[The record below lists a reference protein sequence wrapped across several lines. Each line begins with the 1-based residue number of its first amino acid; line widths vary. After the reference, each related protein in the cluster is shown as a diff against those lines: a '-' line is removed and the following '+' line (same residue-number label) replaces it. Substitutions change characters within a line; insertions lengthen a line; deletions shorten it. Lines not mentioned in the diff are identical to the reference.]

1 VSGPRARS
9 RWISLW
15 LPVAWLPVW
24 AFFVALII
32 GVHGDV
38 GFHSGALLALRLIV
52 AAAILTPL
60 VQLLAARLPWP
71 RPFRLRFVAI
81 HLLAAAVW
89 SLAWILLNSLLTSV
103 VHARLTLALGVGSG
117 PFLAMGMWL
126 YVIVA
131 GVCYAI
137 RATELAARAETV
149 AAQSQLAALRAQ
161 LNPHF
166 LFNALHTVVHL
177 IPSDPRR
184 AARAA
189 EELAGLLRVTLEED
203 RDLVT
208 LDEEWAFVARYLDLE
223 RLRFGD
229 RLHVR
234 FVASEEARAA
244 LLPSFAVQTLVEN
257 AVRHGV
263 APSVEPTDVEVTAA
277 LAGDVLTVEVRD
289 SGGGATAADVAAS
302 AGSGLRRLRE
312 RLEAL
317 EALHADGGGRGRRRS
332 AARLDVDTT
341 AGGGFTATLHIP
353 QDPDGVPQEP
363 A

>member
-1 VSGPRARS
+1 MRGPRARP

-24 AFFVALII
+24 AFFVVVII

-38 GFHSGALLALRLIV
+38 DFHAGALLALRLIV

-60 VQLLAARLPWP
+60 VQRLAARHPWP
-71 RPFRLRFVAI
+71 RPFRLRFAAI
-81 HLLAAAVW
+81 HLVAAAAW
-89 SLAWILLNSLLTSV
+89 SLAWILLHGLITSAM
-103 VHARLTLALGVGSG
+103 HTRWTLALGVGFG

-126 YVIVA
+126 YMIVA
-131 GVCYAI
+131 GVSYAV
-137 RATELAARAETV
+137 RASERAARAEAV

-177 IPSDPRR
+177 IPGDPRR
-184 AARAA
+184 AATAA

-229 RLHVR
+229 RLRVHLA
-234 FVASEEARAA
+234 ASEEARAA

-263 APSVEPTDVEVTAA
+263 GPSVEPTAVAVTAT
-277 LAGDVLTVEVRD
+277 LADGVLTVEVRD
-289 SGGGATAADVAAS
+289 DGAGATAADVAAS
-302 AGSGLRRLRE
+302 PGSGLRRLRE

-317 EALHADGGGRGRRRS
+317 EALHEDEGGSRRRRS
-332 AARLDVDTT
+332 GARLDLATT
-341 AGGGFTATLHIP
+341 PGGGFTATLRIP
-353 QDPDGVPQEP
+353 QDPDGDPQEP
-363 A
+363 P